1 MIKFLLGLI
10 LGIGLVVGGAFLYFT
25 RGGLQMST
33 DGPPLPLE
41 RYIAHHALASSIGKA
56 SDEKSPVAADE
67 ATFLTGAQVYKE
79 NGCIGCHGRFGQ
91 GPSAM
96 SRRMYPHIPP
106 LLPPSKGVTDDP
118 VGGTHWVVKNGIRFS
133 GMPSFSPKLSDTEIW
148 QVSELLRNADHLPP
162 SVQEVLR
169 GKQ

>member
-1 MIKFLLGLI
+1 MIKFVLGLI
-10 LGIGLVVGGAFLYFT
+10 LGIVLALGGAFLYLT

-33 DGPPLPLE
+33 DGPLLPLE
-41 RYIAHHALASSIGKA
+41 RYIAHHALASSIGNA
-56 SDEKSPVAADE
+56 SDVKSPVAADE
-67 ATFLTGAQVYKE
+67 ATFLAGGKVYKE
-79 NGCIGCHGRFGQ
+79 NGCIGCHGRFGE
-91 GPSAM
+91 GPSGM
-96 SRRMYPHIPP
+96 SKRMYPHIPP

-148 QVSELLRNADHLPP
+148 QVSQLLHNADHLPP
-162 SVQEVLR
+162 SVQEMLR

>member
-1 MIKFLLGLI
+1 MTKFI
-10 LGIGLVVGGAFLYFT
+10 LGVIVGIVLVLGGAYLYLT

-33 DGPPLPLE
+33 EGKPLPLE
-41 RYIAHHALASSIGKA
+41 RYMVNHALAASIGKA
-56 SDEKSPVAADE
+56 EDEKSPVADDE
-67 ATFLTGAQVYKE
+67 ATLLAGAQIYAQ

-91 GPSAM
+91 GATAM
-96 SRRMYPHIPP
+96 SKRMYPHIPP

-118 VGGTHWVVKNGIRFS
+118 VGETHWVVENGIRFS
-133 GMPSFSPKLSDTEIW
+133 GMPSFRPKLSETEIW
-148 QVSELLRNADHLPP
+148 QVSQLLHNANRLPT